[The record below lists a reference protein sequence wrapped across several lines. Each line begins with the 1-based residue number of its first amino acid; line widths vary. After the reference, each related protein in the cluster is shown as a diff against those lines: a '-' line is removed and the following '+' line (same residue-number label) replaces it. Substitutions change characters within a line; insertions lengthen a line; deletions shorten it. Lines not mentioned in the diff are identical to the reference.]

1 MSLIGILDDPVRIV
15 ILRKSRDT
23 PISNLDEIDAE
34 LMYGLTRSHCLLYM
48 PIQPFKAGL
57 K

>member
-23 PISNLDEIDAE
+23 PISNLDETDAE
-34 LMYGLTRSHCLLYM
+34 LMYGLTRSHCLLFM
-48 PIQPFKAGL
+48 PI
-57 K
+57 